1 MDKMFIIILATVV
14 IVGFSTSAYIFSQV
28 DVSIELDGI
37 TDNLSGKKAQILE
50 EIDKCMSQNTVG
62 GGSITLN
69 SFERNLLSSVKQ
81 QIDAAE
87 SNEALD
93 KISEQIY
100 TMTSCKPE

>member
-14 IVGFSTSAYIFSQV
+14 IVGFSASAYIFSQV
-28 DVSIELDGI
+28 DLSIELDGV

-50 EIDKCMSQNTVG
+50 EIDRCMSQNTVG